1 MTPNGTRIRH
11 RVRHARLAGVA
22 FVCAALLVPAAGAD
36 AAKCTKKGGKGVDV
50 LKGTKKKDVLCGK
63 GGDDVLIGKGGNDVL
78 KGAAGADTLTGKSG
92 NDKLAGGAGDDTL
105 AAGAGNDSF
114 NGGPGID
121 VAALADS
128 KSAVTVDLGAGTA
141 SGDGQDTVAAVEN
154 VIGSPVADTLIGDA
168 AANELSAGDGDD
180 TVQGAGGDDVLEG
193 QGGTDSTSY
202 AAAGGPVAADLRA
215 GTVTGE
221 GSDAISG
228 IENLT
233 GSPHADT
240 IIGDDA
246 ANVLDGGPGSDTAS
260 FAGAPAGVEADL
272 GFQSASGD
280 GQDTLLGFEHL
291 SGSAHG
297 DKLIGD
303 GAANTLAGG
312 EGNDTLTGLGGND
325 ALQGGGGSDNAAYGS
340 APGPIN
346 ADLRAS
352 SVTGEGN
359 DALGSVE
366 GIIGS
371 PHGDTLAGD
380 ANSNRLDGA
389 GGTDTV
395 SFAASPALVDAGL
408 GTGVVTGDGADTLL
422 SVENAIGSSHDDS
435 IAGTAGDNAIAGG
448 PGNDTIAGE
457 AGDDQISGENGN
469 DRLFG
474 AEEDDSIFGGAGDD
488 LLDGGGGANECDG
501 GTGVNTFA
509 GNCDGT
515 APALTAFAIS
525 PTSIDTAAQSR
536 TVGFTL
542 TLTDDAAGVD
552 PAASRV
558 IVHGP
563 SGDPTFSGGVE
574 LVSGN
579 DLNGDYTAAIQ
590 LPRFSAQ
597 GMWTVEVQLADQS
610 GNSVTITTAQ
620 LATAGRPNS
629 FQQTG
634 AGDDSGPVLTA
645 LSRNPTSIDTNA
657 APVDVRLRFHDHR
670 RSRRGRSRGLA
681 SDRPRPGRPADLRGA
696 ASARRRRQLHRH
708 RDDPALLGSGQL
720 DDRAVA
726 RRHGGERELPR
737 HADAERERLYRRLHP
752 DRRRR
757 HGGAAADRLRPVP
770 GADQHR
776 RGRPERQLHAHG
788 HRQPLGGRPGGL
800 AGARLRP
807 GQPAA
812 RREPAEPHR
821 RQRLRRRDHDPAGL
835 GHRHLADRGRAG
847 RCGRQP
853 RGGHDRR
860 ARSRR
865 IPVDVPER
873 GSVRHLRRRLD

>member
-63 GGDDVLIGKGGNDVL
+63 GGDDILIGKGGNDVL

-233 GSPHADT
+233 GSPHADK

-303 GAANTLAGG
+303 GAANALAGG
-312 EGNDTLTGLGGND
+312 AGNDTLTGLGGND

-395 SFAASPALVDAGL
+395 SFAGSPALVDAGL

-574 LVSGN
+574 RVSGN

-629 FQQTG
+629 FHQTG

-657 APVDVRLRFHDHR
+657 APVDVNFDFTIT
-670 RSRRGRSRGLA
+670 
-681 SDRPRPGRPADLRGA
+681 
-696 ASARRRRQLHRH
+696 
-708 RDDPALLGSGQL
+708 DDPAGVDPAAS
-720 DDRAVA
+720 RVIV
-726 RRHGGERELPR
+726 HG
-737 HADAERERLYRRLHP
+737 
-752 DRRRR
+752 
-757 HGGAAADRLRPVP
+757 
-770 GADQHR
+770 
-776 RGRPERQLHAHG
+776 
-788 HRQPLGGRPGGL
+788 PGGQPTFEVPL
-800 AGARLRP
+800 QHAGGDNYTATVTIPRYSAP
-807 GQPAA
+807 GNWTVELLLVDTAANESFLDTPTLNGNGYIGGFTQTGAGDTAPPLLTAFGRSPAQINTAEVDQNVNFTLTATDNLSGVDPAA
-812 RREPAEPHR
+812 SRV
-821 RQRLRRRDHDPAGL
+821 LVYDPVN
-835 GHRHLADRGRAG
+835 
-847 RCGRQP
+847 QP
-853 RGGHDRR
+853 RGESPLNPTGGNGYS
-860 ARSRR
+860 AAITIPQGSATGTWR
-865 IPVDVPER
+865 IEVELVDAVGNREVVTTAELAAAGFPSTFQNVAPS
-873 GSVRHLRRRLD
+873 GT